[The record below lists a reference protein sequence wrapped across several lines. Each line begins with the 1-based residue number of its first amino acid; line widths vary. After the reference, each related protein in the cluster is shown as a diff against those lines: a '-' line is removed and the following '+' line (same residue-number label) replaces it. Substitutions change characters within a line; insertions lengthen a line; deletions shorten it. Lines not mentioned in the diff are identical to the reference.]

1 MEKLDGIDKKILRE
15 LQGNLPIAKRPF
27 LEAAKK
33 VGIAEED
40 FFSRVKKLIEKGIIR
55 KFGLRIDSRK
65 VGFASTLVAM
75 KVAKHRID
83 AVAEQLN
90 SYESITHNYARD
102 HEYNLWFT
110 VIDRDEK
117 ELGETLERIKREVE
131 HEEMLNL
138 PVLRKFKINV
148 KFDIR

>member
-1 MEKLDGIDKKILRE
+1 
-15 LQGNLPIAKRPF
+15 
-27 LEAAKK
+27 
-33 VGIAEED
+33 
-40 FFSRVKKLIEKGIIR
+40 
-55 KFGLRIDSRK
+55 
-65 VGFASTLVAM
+65 M
-75 KVAKHRID
+75 KVAEDKID

-90 SYESITHNYARD
+90 SYESVTHNYARE

-110 VIDRDEK
+110 VIDKDEK
-117 ELGETLERIKREVE
+117 ALNKTLERIGREVE

>member
-1 MEKLDGIDKKILRE
+1 MEKLDEVDKKILRE
-15 LQGNLPIAKRPF
+15 LQGNLPIVERPF
-27 LEAAKK
+27 LEAAEK
-33 VGIAEED
+33 VGIAEEE
-40 FFSRVKKLIEKGIIR
+40 FFSRLKKLIEAGIIR
-55 KFGLRIDSRK
+55 KFGLRIDSKK

-75 KVAKHRID
+75 KVAKDRID

-110 VIDRDEK
+110 VIDKDEK
-117 ELGETLERIKREVE
+117 ALNETLERIKREVE

-138 PVLRKFKINV
+138 PVVRKFKIDV

>member
-1 MEKLDGIDKKILRE
+1 MEKLNEIDKKILRE
-15 LQGNLPIAKRPF
+15 LQENLPIVKRPY
-27 LEAAKK
+27 ASVAGKIG
-33 VGIAEED
+33 VTEEE
-40 FFSRVKKLIEKGIIR
+40 FFSRVKKFIARGVIR
-55 KFGLRIDSRK
+55 KFGLRIDSKK

-75 KVAKHRID
+75 KVPKDKLDEIAG
-83 AVAEQLN
+83 QLN
-90 SYESITHNYARD
+90 SYESVTHNYARD

-110 VIDRDEK
+110 LIDRDEEALK
-117 ELGETLERIKREVE
+117 KTLEQIGREVE

>member
-1 MEKLDGIDKKILRE
+1 MEKLDEIDKKILRE
-15 LQGNLPIAKRPF
+15 LQGNLPIVERPF
-27 LEAAKK
+27 LEVAKK
-33 VGIAEED
+33 AGIAEEE
-40 FFSRVKKLIEKGIIR
+40 FFSRVKKLIKAGIIR
-55 KFGLRIDSRK
+55 KFGLRIDSKK

-75 KVAKHRID
+75 KVAEDKID

-90 SYESITHNYARD
+90 GYESVTHNYARD

-110 VIDRDEK
+110 VIDRDERA
-117 ELGETLERIKREVE
+117 LNETLERIKREVE

-138 PVLRKFKINV
+138 SMLRKFKINV